1 MHPGLKMSPRTLVPI
16 ILAAVLVALSGGSST
31 AWGQV
36 PPDLT
41 GRWTWSVEGRPTFIL
56 DVDETVAN
64 GAVLTRPE
72 QVTLKRDG
80 SVGDVRGPV
89 SAQPLEVTVEA
100 PERLKLVRRSDGRT
114 YYLRLKAPGSALMTL
129 GDAPV
134 PPLALY
140 RPYDPDV
147 VVTDWGGDRA
157 YDRMVLPK
165 DQIEPNPELVALF
178 DADQAVRQG
187 AITLEPEVVQQDR
200 QRRERVREL
209 IGAGEVRSG
218 RDYYHAAFIFQHG
231 DNPDDYLL
239 AHALAVTAVTL
250 NETQASWIAAATLD
264 RYLQNIGRP
273 QIYGTQFQIP
283 HDGGDVTQGAY
294 DRDLISDSVRA
305 AAGVPS
311 LAEQDAQAESYRRL
325 RDANS
330 STGQ

>member
-1 MHPGLKMSPRTLVPI
+1 MSPRTLVPI
-16 ILAAVLVALSGGSST
+16 VLAVVLLTLGSVFST
-31 AWGQV
+31 ARGQV
-36 PPDLT
+36 PSELT
-41 GRWTWSVEGRPTFIL
+41 GRWIWSVEGRPTFIL
-56 DVDETVAN
+56 DVDETVAS
-64 GAVLTRPE
+64 GAILTRPE
-72 QVTLKRDG
+72 QVTLMRDG
-80 SVGDVRGPV
+80 TVGDVQGPV
-89 SAQPLEVTVEA
+89 SAQPLELTVEA
-100 PERLKLVRRSDGRT
+100 SNRLKLVRRSDGRI

-129 GDAPV
+129 GDAPI
-134 PPLALY
+134 PPLVLY

-147 VVTDWGGDRA
+147 VVADWGGDRS
-157 YDRMVLPK
+157 YDRMVLPQ
-165 DQIEPNPELVALF
+165 DQIEPNPELAALF
-178 DADQAVRQG
+178 NADQAVRQN
-187 AITLEPEVVQQDR
+187 AMTLGSDVAQQDR

-209 IGAGEVRSG
+209 ISAGEVRSG

-239 AHALAVTAVTL
+239 AHALAVTAVAL

-311 LAEQDAQAESYRRL
+311 LAEQDAQAESYRRQ
-325 RDANS
+325 RDTRP